1 MSFIATLLIYA
12 LYLFIIVMI
21 IRAVFSWVS
30 PVPTN
35 PVSRFAWQVTEPV
48 LAPGRRWIPPKRKTG
63 ARRRD
68 SRSLPSRKPR
78 ASEVAALGI
87 WVVPRV
93 LARLVPEIS

>member
-48 LAPGRRWIPPKRKTG
+48 LAPVRRWIPPVSG
-63 ARRRD
+63 IDLSFIVVILIAYF
-68 SRSLPSRKPR
+68 LI
-78 ASEVAALGI
+78 AAL
-87 WVVPRV
+87 RNF
-93 LARLVPEIS
+93 